1 MPPPTRPRCR
11 PAKFLRIP
19 PPPSTTPVS
28 ASFLVRHLGPDP
40 EDQLRMLAELGL
52 GSLDQLAA
60 EVVPASAGAS
70 AELNERTLLL
80 WQQTVQAASVA
91 LVELTIDQAS
101 AGQLETI
108 KPPSGAVIKK
118 LAGQLFAPVAAQAG
132 FKSDPGRILP
142 KAVENRIKT
151 AQLLSLLPE
160 HVAHK
165 LQSMRPTDR
174 AIRPL
179 LKLATFSTD
188 SVNGQPVVSFAGDRS
203 AVVINDAILTAWDM
217 YSTAGRLT
225 DLDGPGLDGKTM
237 EQALT
242 EALGPVVDVEGIDQP
257 AGAGDESEGQQA
269 DAERKPLAE
278 ILSGFS
284 SQISALRG
292 RLSEMN
298 ESEQKQLINGETDQA
313 LGEITGLMAELNY
326 LHCVLAEPIGT
337 TGPAVEAEP
346 EAKPARKAR
355 AKAKAEPVAV

>member
-1 MPPPTRPRCR
+1 MTIA
-11 PAKFLRIP
+11 PAFTAAVPLL
-19 PPPSTTPVS
+19 TV
-28 ASFLVRHLGPDP
+28 ASFDGILSDPATIASLNERALDVRAL
-40 EDQLRMLAELGL
+40 LA
-52 GSLDQLAA
+52 
-60 EVVPASAGAS
+60 ASAGAS
-70 AELNERTLLL
+70 AELNDRTLML

-91 LVELTIDQAS
+91 LVELVELTIEQAA
-101 AGQLETI
+101 AGKLDTI
-108 KPPSGAVIKK
+108 KPPSGSAIKK

-188 SVNGQPVVSFAGDRS
+188 AVNGQPVAAFADDRS

-217 YSTAGRLT
+217 YVTAGRLT

-237 EQALT
+237 EQALA
-242 EALGPVVDVEGIDQP
+242 EALGPVVDVEGIVQP
-257 AGAGDESEGQQA
+257 AGAGDDSEGEGE
-269 DAERKPLAE
+269 AERKPLAE

-284 SQISALRG
+284 GQISALRG

-298 ESEQKQLINGETDQA
+298 EAEQQQLINGETDQA
-313 LGEITGLMAELNY
+313 LGEINGLMAELNY
-326 LHCVLAEPIGT
+326 LHCVLAEPVGT
-337 TGPAVEAEP
+337 TAPAVEAEP
-346 EAKPARKAR
+346 EVKPARKAR
-355 AKAKAEPVAV
+355 AKKVKPVAA

>member
-1 MPPPTRPRCR
+1 MTIA
-11 PAKFLRIP
+11 PAFTATV
-19 PPPSTTPVS
+19 PSLTV
-28 ASFLVRHLGPDP
+28 ASFDGILSDPATIDSLNSRALDVRAL
-40 EDQLRMLAELGL
+40 LA
-52 GSLDQLAA
+52 
-60 EVVPASAGAS
+60 ASAGAS

-101 AGQLETI
+101 AGQLDTI
-108 KPPSGAVIKK
+108 KPPSGSAIKK

-132 FKSDPGRILP
+132 FKADPGRILP

-151 AQLLSLLPE
+151 AQLLNLLPE

-217 YSTAGRLT
+217 YSTAGRLQ

>member
-1 MPPPTRPRCR
+1 MTIA
-11 PAKFLRIP
+11 PAFTAAV
-19 PPPSTTPVS
+19 PSLTV
-28 ASFLVRHLGPDP
+28 ASFDGILSDPATIASLNERALDVRAL
-40 EDQLRMLAELGL
+40 LA
-52 GSLDQLAA
+52 
-60 EVVPASAGAS
+60 ASAGAS

-80 WQQTVQAASVA
+80 WQQTVQAASSA

-101 AGQLETI
+101 AGKLDTI
-108 KPPSGAVIKK
+108 KPPSGSAIKQ

-188 SVNGQPVVSFAGDRS
+188 AVNGQPVAAFADDRS

-217 YSTAGRLT
+217 YSQAGRLT

-237 EQALT
+237 EQALA
-242 EALGPVVDVEGIDQP
+242 EALGPVVDVEGMDQP
-257 AGAGDESEGQQA
+257 AGAGDGSEGEGE
-269 DAERKPLAE
+269 AERKPLAE

-284 SQISALRG
+284 GQISALRG

-298 ESEQKQLINGETDQA
+298 EAEQQQLINGETDQA
-313 LGEITGLMAELNY
+313 LGEINGLMAELNY

-337 TGPAVEAEP
+337 TAPAVEAEP
-346 EAKPARKAR
+346 EIKPARKAR
-355 AKAKAEPVAV
+355 AKKAKPVAA